1 MTKKIG
7 TPPPAASTPAA
18 TPEAVSV
25 VAATPAPTPAATGTP
40 DVPPT
45 ATASPAT
52 SSSPPPASRW
62 AVNAEDLPTFVFL
75 GDVPEA
81 QQEEVRKRTA
91 DIVGFFDELYG
102 IHVPGLTLYF
112 SETVPLLQGATEEV
126 LGVSRTVAC
135 GEYSGGSM
143 FVASRCA
150 ERAIEHE
157 YFHAIQHHVAP
168 TTTWGPWWLQE
179 GAAEF
184 AAIRFRD
191 ATGRESYDDAIDFIS
206 WALSYSLIELEDLD
220 VVQGVFVSDSLHQT
234 STLAASHL
242 ASDASERSFVD
253 YYSSLSD
260 SVSWRDTFHTTFGIT
275 VPDFYSSFRS
285 YRSDVVV
292 VRHAVRG
299 AIVGPDGEPVHRWRI
314 DIEASPVGS
323 SRQGDLRVDA
333 SSEGLDGTFTSQL
346 PDGTYELSLAT
357 RCMWGRVE
365 LGWYGGES
373 GFTTDYDSVSHVVV
387 DGEGVE
393 GIVVRLPAQPS
404 GLSDACDVGPRRTVS
419 GVVTYP
425 DGTPIP
431 GLRVTAFDFIDWLSP
446 DTTVVGEDGT
456 FRLEIPD
463 STYELDVRESCEIWL
478 GAYDVAN
485 DSFLEPPIWGSE
497 TVPQVHLRVDGEDIS
512 GIEIVIPSGPLHALS
527 GRTLSE
533 WRALVVDEC

>member
-1 MTKKIG
+1 MCRRLLALSAGGLLLASCLGAG
-7 TPPPAASTPAA
+7 TDASPPSGAGPATRPATQTPASTPTATPEAVLVVPAPPTATPSGIVPPTPWPSPTVSPASSPAAPLAPLPPPASTPAA

-62 AVNAEDLPTFVFL
+62 AVNAADLPTFVFL

-135 GEYSGGSM
+135 GEYSDGSM

-157 YFHAIQHHVAP
+157 YFHAIQHHLAP

-184 AAIRFRD
+184 ASILFRD
-191 ATGRESYDDAIDFIS
+191 ATGRESYDDAIDFIR

-220 VVQGVFVSDSLHQT
+220 VVQGVFVSDSLHQI

-242 ASDASERSFVD
+242 ASDASEQSFVD

-275 VPDFYSSFRS
+275 VPDFYSSFSS

-314 DIEASPVGS
+314 DIEAFPVGS
-323 SRQGDLRVDA
+323 NRHGDLRVDS
-333 SSEGLDGTFTSQL
+333 SSEGLDGTFTSEL

-357 RCMWGRVE
+357 RCI
-365 LGWYGGES
+365 S
-373 GFTTDYDSVSHVVV
+373 
-387 DGEGVE
+387 
-393 GIVVRLPAQPS
+393 
-404 GLSDACDVGPRRTVS
+404 
-419 GVVTYP
+419 
-425 DGTPIP
+425 
-431 GLRVTAFDFIDWLSP
+431 
-446 DTTVVGEDGT
+446 
-456 FRLEIPD
+456 
-463 STYELDVRESCEIWL
+463 
-478 GAYDVAN
+478 N
-485 DSFLEPPIWGSE
+485 PPNE
-497 TVPQVHLRVDGEDIS
+497 
-512 GIEIVIPSGPLHALS
+512 A
-527 GRTLSE
+527 
-533 WRALVVDEC
+533 